1 MPAIGKAN
9 FVVDEAALL
18 KAYKLSTLNPT
29 KWEEVDYDLED
40 PLSNIVT
47 SVGGDGDGDPL
58 GLGAVVDLT
67 NMDAETKTSVMIH
80 SKSFD
85 PKVFLAA
92 VHPNATYQDLAA
104 GISHLQTSIDAR
116 SEQVRVLVEDNFDRF
131 VAVKASTDALYA
143 EMREGLLSDASDFA
157 SKPLTDHLK
166 RSAVKANQ
174 VFLPVLENS
183 AKAQKLRTT
192 LSVFERSKFFFSLPG
207 SLVESIEAGRYEA
220 ALRNYNKGKF
230 LLDSRPGQIIPVET
244 SGDGKPV
251 SSAESQ
257 QKRILEKVWSNV
269 EKVMGEMKSLL
280 LSKLQEPSRSVEE
293 QEKTIEILL
302 ELNTSEDPIWTYF
315 DSQHTYIMEQMRASY
330 RSGVSAIKTA
340 RSQAQPAIG
349 SPDDLNMSL
358 ASQLKLCLAALETK
372 QSDIA
377 IGKSLDGGG
386 HEVWQVVF
394 EMFKNISE
402 ILLSSL
408 PNFWKIAKSFIE
420 GKFKRVGSTFNFR
433 PSGSRRSAQQC
444 RHMALDIVKLYVS
457 LVSEFFN
464 LSDVAVMQRNTQSSS
479 PPLLP
484 SHSNSLTTSRFL
496 IKILIE
502 FQDCVNEVTGM
513 EIVAEAS
520 ASLRNLMESARWRI
534 GDVLINAWL
543 RDANV
548 FHHLETWTPSTSDPS
563 VTQFMSLLEAFQRH
577 LATSSFKIAGGIEL
591 SLSASSFRTIQQN
604 HIPPAFTLK
613 ITKAFLDAVYA
624 FLDGLVHLA
633 TPEWSDTTETFS
645 FVRSTPSK
653 PFDLSDANTRVLLV
667 LSNFVY
673 LSGSLIPSMMSQL
686 ESAFGTSNEDDRK
699 TLVKVVQELD
709 KTLFD
714 GYVKPKSAVVTAILR
729 EGILDPEMDW
739 YETPQPT
746 EIRPYMYRAL
756 MTLVEIHAQISRIAE
771 GLLERVLHALVE
783 DVAEEA
789 LRSFRQVKRFGMG
802 GMLRATLEIEFM
814 HQTLARYVSPSAAKT
829 LSELYNKI
837 SMAYARRP
845 GDDNLQGNLDSVKK
859 TLAESRRATGIEFM
873 CFRQSK
879 DKKDGKSSGK
889 SRTKGE
895 SGRAGE
901 KRAAA

>member
-1 MPAIGKAN
+1 MPPTGKVN
-9 FVVDEAALL
+9 FAVDEAALL
-18 KAYKLSTLNPT
+18 KAYKLSKPNPT
-29 KWEEVDYDLED
+29 KWEEIDHDLED
-40 PLSNIVT
+40 PLSDIVT
-47 SVGGDGDGDPL
+47 SSVGGDGDGDPL
-58 GLGAVVDLT
+58 GLGAVIEC
-67 NMDAETKTSVMIH
+67 AISHPTSHQATVMIN

-85 PKVFLAA
+85 PKAFLAA

-143 EMREGLLSDASDFA
+143 EMREGLLSDTSEFA

-166 RSAVKANQ
+166 RSSAVKANQ

-251 SSAESQ
+251 ASAESQ

-269 EKVMGEMKSLL
+269 EKVMGEMKALL
-280 LSKLQEPSRSVEE
+280 LAKLQEPSRSVEE

-302 ELNTSEDPIWTYF
+302 DLNTSEDPIWTYF
-315 DSQHTYIMEQMRASY
+315 DSHHTHIMDQMTASY
-330 RSGVSAIKTA
+330 RSGVAAIKNA
-340 RSQAQPAIG
+340 RNHTMPDIS
-349 SPDDLNMSL
+349 SPDVLNSTL
-358 ASQLKLCLAALETK
+358 ASQLQICLAALDTK
-372 QSDIA
+372 QSDQAIA
-377 IGKSLDGGG
+377 QGGG
-386 HEVWQVVF
+386 HEVWQAVW
-394 EMFKNISE
+394 EMVKNVSE

-408 PNFWKIAKSFIE
+408 PNFWKIAKSFLE
-420 GKFKRVGSTFNFR
+420 GKFKR

-444 RHMALDIVKLYVS
+444 RQMALDIVKLYVS
-457 LVSEFFN
+457 LLSEFFN
-464 LSDVAVMQRNTQSSS
+464 LSDMAVMQRNADSTS

-484 SHSNSLTTSRFL
+484 SHSNSLTTSHFL
-496 IKILIE
+496 IKVLIE
-502 FQDCVNEVTGM
+502 VQDCVNEVTGM
-513 EIVAEAS
+513 EILGEAGV
-520 ASLRNLMESARWRI
+520 SLRNLMESARWRF
-534 GDVLINAWL
+534 GDVLIHAWL
-543 RDANV
+543 RDANL
-548 FHHLETWTPSTSDPS
+548 FYHLETWTPSTSDPS
-563 VTQFMSLLEAFQRH
+563 VTQFMSLLEVFQRH
-577 LATSSFKIAGGIEL
+577 LATSAFKIAGGIEL
-591 SLSASSFRTIQQN
+591 SSSASSLRTIQQN

-613 ITKAFLDAVYA
+613 ITRAFLDAVYA
-624 FLDGLVHLA
+624 FLDGLVHL
-633 TPEWSDTTETFS
+633 TSPQWPTVSDQS
-645 FVRSTPSK
+645 ASSK
-653 PFDLSDANTRVLLV
+653 LFDLSDSNTRLLLV

-699 TLVKVVQELD
+699 TLIKVVLELD

-714 GYVKPKSAVVTAILR
+714 GYVKPKSAVVTTVLR

-756 MTLVEIHAQISRIAE
+756 MTLVGIHAQISRVAE
-771 GLLERVLHALVE
+771 GLLERILHALVE
-783 DVAEEA
+783 DAAEEA

-837 SMAYARRP
+837 SMAYARRA
-845 GDDNLQGNLDSVKK
+845 GDENLQGNLDSVKK

-873 CFRQSK
+873 CFRQAK
-879 DKKDGKSSGK
+879 DKSSSKSTGK
-889 SRTKGE
+889 SRSKGE
-895 SGRAGE
+895 GGS
-901 KRAAA
+901 RAAGDRRVVP